1 MGAATEVRSVGSEAF
16 EAVYPLLRRLPNRVM
31 SKDDWRWVLFGYPWA
46 AGQSRAWVLYVQGR
60 PAGFIGAVFSARPL
74 LGRLEKF
81 CNPSCWVVLEEH
93 RYAAA
98 LLLRPIL
105 ALADHTILSLLLS
118 RAAYRVF
125 ARLGF
130 RSLESEQLL
139 LAPVAGPAQALR
151 ALRGS
156 FTLAP
161 REIAAELTGAERDIH
176 RDMSSSPV
184 AHHALLS
191 RGGRKCYL
199 VATPARKRGVPYA
212 DIQYVGDWGFFWE
225 HRLLAQAALARAM
238 GIAGL
243 NLAVDRRFLIGPPPP
258 LAMRMNVLRAYR
270 PAHDGITPAM
280 IDGLYS
286 EIMGIRV

>member
-1 MGAATEVRSVGSEAF
+1 MGAAIEVRSVGSEAF
-16 EAVYPLLRRLPNRVM
+16 EAVYPLLQRLPNRVM
-31 SKDDWRWVLFGYPWA
+31 SKADWRWVLFDYPWA
-46 AGQSRAWVLYVQGR
+46 AGRSRAWVLYVQGR
-60 PAGFIGAVFSARPL
+60 PAGFIGAVFSVRPL

-130 RSLESEQLL
+130 RPLESEQLL
-139 LAPVAGPAQALR
+139 LMPLAAPGHVLR

-161 REIAAELTGAERDIH
+161 GEIAAELAGVEREMH
-176 RDMSSSPV
+176 RDMSASPV
-184 AHHALLS
+184 ARHVLLS
-191 RGGRKCYL
+191 RGERKCYL
-199 VATPARKRGVPYA
+199 VATPGRRRGVPYA
-212 DIQYVGDWGFFWE
+212 DIQYAGDWGFFWE
-225 HRLLAQAALARAM
+225 HRLLAQAALVRAM

-243 NLAVDRRFLIGPPPP
+243 NVAVDRRFLIGPPP
-258 LAMRMNVLRAYR
+258 LAMRMDILRAYR
-270 PAHDGITPAM
+270 PAHDGIAPAM

-286 EIMGIRV
+286 EIMGIRA

>member
-105 ALADHTILSLLLS
+105 ALVDHTILSLLLS

-139 LAPVAGPAQALR
+139 LAPIAGAAQALR

-161 REIAAELTGAERDIH
+161 GEIAAELAGAERDIH

-191 RGGRKCYL
+191 RGERKCYL
-199 VATPARKRGVPYA
+199 VATPARKCGVPYA

-238 GIAGL
+238 GVAGL

-270 PAHDGITPAM
+270 PAHDGITPVM

>member
-1 MGAATEVRSVGSEAF
+1 MEVRSVGPEAF
-16 EAVYPLLRRLPNRVM
+16 EAVYPLLQRLPNRIM
-31 SKDDWRWVLFGYPWA
+31 SKDDWRWVLFEYPWA
-46 AGQSRAWVLYVQGR
+46 AGQSRAWVLYADGR
-60 PAGFIGAVFSARPL
+60 PVGFIGAVFSARPL
-74 LGRLEKF
+74 LGRVEKF

-118 RAAYRVF
+118 RAAHRVY

-130 RSLESEQLL
+130 RPLESEQLL
-139 LAPVAGPAQALR
+139 LPPIAGPGQALR

-156 FTLAP
+156 FTLAEG
-161 REIAAELTGAERDIH
+161 EIAAELTGVEREIH

-184 AHHALLS
+184 ASHVLLS
-191 RGGRKCYL
+191 RGDRKCYI
-199 VATPARKRGVPYA
+199 VATPGRRRDVPYA

-243 NLAVDRRFLIGPPPP
+243 NLAVDRRFLIGSPPP
-258 LAMRMNVLRAYR
+258 LAMRMNMLRLYR